1 MGVRRRRSVQAV
13 ALVITSLLARA
24 AIEAALKLAGTHL
37 EQRTTPD
44 VLSFDT
50 TTMPVELDRV
60 PTIRPESTVTV
71 LTVHVTD
78 VAGGFGVA
86 SSAVKRW
93 RGLLALG
100 KVTGEILVQLPDVED
115 LGGSSFL
122 LALLERYSRCP
133 YHRIASRRAG
143 DVRNHPLS
151 LRTSHGNAGNLGAGW
166 ALDCGHGE
174 QLTDALV
181 AIGRASLE
189 SAIREVVAA
198 GGRCVVVPHRVWSAD
213 RRVDTDARVW
223 RSVIKSTVLRLA
235 AAGVPVEIGYRTS
248 AGGGRPIPR
257 SWDDDAVYDD
267 RGREILAA

>member
-1 MGVRRRRSVQAV
+1 M
-13 ALVITSLLARA
+13 ITSSLLVRST
-24 AIEAALKLAGTHL
+24 IEAALKLAGTHL
-37 EQRTTPD
+37 EQRTTPE

-50 TTMPVELDRV
+50 TSMPVELDHH
-60 PTIRPESTVTV
+60 PTVRPESTVTV
-71 LTVHVTD
+71 LTVHVSD
-78 VAGGFGVA
+78 VDGGFGVA

-93 RGLLALG
+93 RGLLAIG
-100 KVTGEILVQLPDVED
+100 KVTGELLVQLPDVED
-115 LGGSSFL
+115 LGGSSYL

-151 LRTSHGNAGNLGAGW
+151 LRTSHGNGGNLGAGW
-166 ALDCGHGE
+166 AIDCGHGE
-174 QLTDALV
+174 ELSDVLV
-181 AIGRASLE
+181 AIARASLE

-223 RSVIKSTVLRLA
+223 RSVVKPTVVRLA
-235 AAGVPVEIGYRTS
+235 ADGVPVEIGYRTS